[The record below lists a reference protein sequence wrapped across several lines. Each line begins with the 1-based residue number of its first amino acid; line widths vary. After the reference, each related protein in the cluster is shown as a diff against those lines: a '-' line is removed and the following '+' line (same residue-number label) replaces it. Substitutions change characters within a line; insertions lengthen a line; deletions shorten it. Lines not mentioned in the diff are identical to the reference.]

1 MSDSSIT
8 GGRELD
14 AFLQTLSVKVEK
26 NIMRSALRA
35 GANVFKDDVKANI
48 PVESGDLRATVRVS
62 TQAKSGTVT
71 ASLKVGGKKAFYWH
85 FVEFGTAAHRIGP
98 KNAKALALSGVVV
111 GFVHH
116 PGARPK
122 PFMRPAF
129 DNKAGAAIDA
139 VATQIRARLTL
150 EGINAPAPEAP

>member
-1 MSDSSIT
+1 MSDSNIT

-14 AFLQTLSVKVEK
+14 AFLQSLPANVEK

-48 PVESGDLRATVRVS
+48 PVESGELRRSVRVS
-62 TQAKSGTVT
+62 TRAKGGTVT
-71 ASLKVGGKKAFYWH
+71 ASLKVGGKKAFYWR

-98 KNAKALALSGVVV
+98 KNAKALALLGVVV
-111 GFVHH
+111 GWVNH

-129 DNKAGAAIDA
+129 DNKAAPAIDA
-139 VATQIRARLTL
+139 VAAQIRARLTL
-150 EGINAPAPEAP
+150 EGINTLAPEPL

>member
-1 MSDSSIT
+1 MSDLNII

-14 AFLQTLSVKVEK
+14 AFLQSLPAKVEK

-35 GANVFKDDVKANI
+35 GANAFKEEVKASI
-48 PVESGDLRATVRVS
+48 PVHLGELRRSVRVS
-62 TQAKSGTVT
+62 TRSKGGTVT
-71 ASLKVGGKKAFYWH
+71 ASLKVGNKKAWYWR

-98 KNAKALALSGVVV
+98 KNARALALAGVVV
-111 GFVHH
+111 GWVHH

-129 DNKAGAAIDA
+129 DSKAASAIDA
-139 VATQIRARLTL
+139 VAAQIRARLTL
-150 EGINAPAPEAP
+150 EGINMSAPEGS